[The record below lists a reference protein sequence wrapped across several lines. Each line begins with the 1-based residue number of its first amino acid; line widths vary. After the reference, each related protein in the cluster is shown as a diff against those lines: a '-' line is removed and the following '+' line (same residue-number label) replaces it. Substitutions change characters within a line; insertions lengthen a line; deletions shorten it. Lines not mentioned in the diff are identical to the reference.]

1 MSLPRPTAATL
12 SSSEAPLRLLALESS
27 TDTLSV
33 AVSNGQQVWQHL
45 GAGGATAS
53 QQIIPLALK
62 LLAQAGLRLADLHA
76 IAFGQGPGAFTGLRT
91 ACAVAQGLGFGSGVK
106 LLPVNTLLA
115 VAEQARGQL
124 QRPAGIEVAP
134 APMSVLALLDA
145 RMGEVYQA
153 RWHWDGHAWHAR
165 SGVSVCP
172 PGQVLA
178 WEGALM
184 AGNVFEAYGE
194 NLPDG
199 DARSE
204 GPAAGV
210 AATSLGG
217 AFFMPRVLALPTAM
231 ALLRLAPALWRA
243 GAVVAAEQAAP
254 LYVRDKVAQTTAER
268 TALRDR
274 QPVSATASA
283 GLDGAP
289 ASARRDGAPAPAGRE
304 GP

>member
-1 MSLPRPTAATL
+1 MAAVYARPSFDNPAMSSPSPKAATL
-12 SSSEAPLRLLALESS
+12 SPSDAPLRLLALESS

-33 AVSNGQQVWQHL
+33 AVSNGQQVWQHV
-45 GAGGATAS
+45 GAGGALAS

-62 LLAQAGLRLADLHA
+62 LLDQAGLKLTDLHA

-91 ACAVAQGLGFGSGVK
+91 ACAVAQGLGFGSGVP

-115 VAEQARGQL
+115 MAEQARGQL
-124 QRPAGIEVAP
+124 QRPAGVEVAP
-134 APMSVLALLDA
+134 APLSVLALLDA

-153 RWHWDGHAWHAR
+153 RWHWDGQAWQAC
-165 SGVSVCP
+165 SGVSVGP

-194 NLPDG
+194 HLPGG
-199 DARSE
+199 DARAE
-204 GPAAGV
+204 GPPADGPAAE
-210 AATSLGG
+210 APA

-243 GAVVAAEQAAP
+243 GAAVAAEHAAP

-268 TALRDR
+268 AALRA
-274 QPVSATASA
+274 STAVA
-283 GLDGAP
+283 AP
-289 ASARRDGAPAPAGRE
+289 TPAGRE